1 MSSSYYSLVPRSQK
15 PYATP
20 WYQRTYVD
28 NPISIEEELENAIT
42 QLISE
47 NDIVSVPSADAIYKY
62 LHQRLKNI
70 VISNVSNTFTETN
83 NFAVPIVSE
92 TNIDFNATDSLKYLP
107 NVGSIKQYVTDLISG
122 EIPDLT
128 QYINSLINSAISN
141 SYTYV
146 STSALENHIIPH
158 NMNTSY
164 VIYNVLIFDPIT
176 GSYKNDLVSV
186 SELDSN
192 TLVVELDSPQIIKVI
207 VNRIIS
213 GRENTF
219 TYTSSAASTT
229 HMLSHNLNSEF
240 VYYNIMV
247 YDEVIGLYRNDLVS
261 ITEVNN
267 DNMLIETSQPVN
279 IKAAIAI
286 F

>member
-47 NDIVSVPSADAIYKY
+47 NDISSVPSADAIYKY

-83 NFAVPIVSE
+83 NFAVPIISE
-92 TNIDFNATDSLKYLP
+92 TNIDFNSTDSLKYLP

-146 STSALENHIIPH
+146 SQTALANHIIPH

-164 VIYNVLIFDPIT
+164 VIYNVLIFDPTT

-192 TLVVELDSPQIIKVI
+192 TLVVELESPQIIKVI

-219 TYTSSAASTT
+219 TYTSSTASTT

-240 VYYNIMV
+240 VYYSIMV
-247 YDEVIGLYRNDLVS
+247 YDEITQLYRNDLVS

-267 DNMLIETSQPVN
+267 DSMLVETSQPVN

>member
-47 NDIVSVPSADAIYKY
+47 NDISSVPSADAIYKY

-83 NFAVPIVSE
+83 NFAVPILSE
-92 TNIDFNATDSLKYLP
+92 TDIDFNSTNSLKLLP

-128 QYINSLINSAISN
+128 EYINSLINSAISN

-146 STSALENHIIPH
+146 SASALENHIIPH

-229 HMLSHNLNSEF
+229 HMLTHNLNSNF

-247 YDEVIGLYRNDLVS
+247 YDEITKLYRNDLVS

-267 DNMLIETSQPVN
+267 DSMLVETSQPVN